1 MDHFEPHYIMVM
13 LLSLAVLLAA
23 AHVLGEIA
31 RRLRQPS
38 ILGELLA
45 GVLLGPTVLGR
56 LLPDLSSFLFPVTGP
71 NAIALNAIATLAIV
85 MFLLVAGIEV
95 DLSTIWRQGKAG
107 VKIGLS
113 SIIVPF
119 SFGFTAAWI
128 LPGALGRQPQADPLL
143 FMLFMAVAMS
153 ISALPVIAKTLMDMD
168 LYRSDLGMV
177 VISAAIF
184 NDLVGWMIFAV
195 ILGLMGDP
203 AGNDFGIA
211 ATIASAVVFAA
222 VMLTAGRWLIHKAL
236 PFVQAYTRWPSG
248 ELTFAIVLALLG
260 AAFTEWIG
268 IHAILGAFLV
278 GAALGDSSHLRERT
292 RVTIDHFVSFIF
304 APVFFASI
312 GLKLDFIAFFDP
324 PLVLTI
330 LAATCA
336 CKLAGGFLGAR
347 WSGMAPREAWSIG
360 FAMISVG
367 AMGIIIGLLALE
379 AGIISRELFVALVIM
394 AIATSML
401 SGPAVRLIL
410 RPAKKWRL
418 QNTLSSKLFFR
429 SLHAVTRRQ
438 VVHEI
443 TQAACKVAGLDVQA
457 IESSVWAREE
467 ALSTGIGQGVALPH
481 ARIEGLREPV
491 VAVGI
496 SRSGIDFDA
505 PDGKP
510 AHVIF
515 LLLTPAD
522 NPGIQLV
529 ISSEISRLFRRGT
542 IMDRVMRARNFTDF
556 LALITTLSDSE
567 QRAAR

>member
-312 GLKLDFIAFFDP
+312 GVRNGYAK
-324 PLVLTI
+324 
-330 LAATCA
+330 
-336 CKLAGGFLGAR
+336 R
-347 WSGMAPREAWSIG
+347 
-360 FAMISVG
+360 
-367 AMGIIIGLLALE
+367 
-379 AGIISRELFVALVIM
+379 
-394 AIATSML
+394 L
-401 SGPAVRLIL
+401 SASP
-410 RPAKKWRL
+410 
-418 QNTLSSKLFFR
+418 
-429 SLHAVTRRQ
+429 
-438 VVHEI
+438 
-443 TQAACKVAGLDVQA
+443 
-457 IESSVWAREE
+457 
-467 ALSTGIGQGVALPH
+467 
-481 ARIEGLREPV
+481 
-491 VAVGI
+491 
-496 SRSGIDFDA
+496 
-505 PDGKP
+505 
-510 AHVIF
+510 
-515 LLLTPAD
+515 
-522 NPGIQLV
+522 
-529 ISSEISRLFRRGT
+529 SRLF
-542 IMDRVMRARNFTDF
+542 FE
-556 LALITTLSDSE
+556 SP
-567 QRAAR
+567 